1 MRVKCVKEYY
11 DLQLKKPVQIGEV
24 YDVPEDRAMELAGT
38 NNKACAVLVEML
50 TEPSEKAAKR
60 RKKKQED

>member
-11 DLQLKKPVQIGEV
+11 DLQLKKTVQVGEV
-24 YDVPEDRAMELAGT
+24 YDVAEERAMELAST
-38 NNKACAVLVEML
+38 NNKAGAVLVEMQP
-50 TEPSEKAAKR
+50 EPAEKAAKG